1 MARPRPRPD
10 GRRQPPTRTLLA
22 WPLWLAT
29 LGCCAAGLAV
39 TLAVTRPLTIAVL
52 IEGAAHAL
60 AFPLGYA
67 TIGLVLTLRRPA
79 NPIGWLYA
87 AAGLLWSLAIPGD
100 TWLDQFLTEHRPLP
114 LAAQVAA
121 VYGEFNWVP
130 ATILG
135 VTLPALLVPD
145 GRLRSRRWRPVAAAA
160 VAAAVLALVGSAL
173 APSRLEDTSIANPF
187 GLAGPT
193 GAVAAALAAAGTLLW
208 MATMVG
214 FAIGLALHLASLLAA
229 LVCVVLRFR
238 SSVGVERQQL
248 RWVAAGAV
256 AAVAGLLAG
265 AAVPQRTVISSILYA
280 MVLCIPLAVAV
291 AVLRY
296 RLWDLDRLV
305 SRTVTYAV
313 VTALLAV
320 PYLLIVP
327 AAGRLV
333 QGSGSLAVAAA
344 TLAAAAAFAPLRR
357 RVQGLVD
364 RRFNRRRYDAARTV
378 EGFAARLRDQVD
390 LDALG
395 AELLAVVDHTVQPV
409 GASLWL
415 RPQTSPTAPETTVDQ
430 LPTVE

>member
-1 MARPRPRPD
+1 MPRPRQGPD
-10 GRRQPPTRTLLA
+10 VRLQPRTRSLLA

-29 LGCCAAGLAV
+29 LGFCAAGLAV
-39 TLAVTRPLTIAVL
+39 TLAVTQPLTIAVL
-52 IEGAAHAL
+52 AEGAAKAL
-60 AFPLGYA
+60 AYPLGYA
-67 TIGLVLTLRRPA
+67 TIGLVLTLRRPG

-87 AAGLLWSLAIPGD
+87 AAGLVWSLAIPGD
-100 TWLDQFLTEHRPLP
+100 AWLGQLVAEHRPLP

-121 VYGEFNWVP
+121 VCGEFNWAP
-130 ATILG
+130 ATVLG

-145 GRLRSRRWRPVAAAA
+145 GRLRSPRWWPGAACGIAAAA
-160 VAAAVLALVGSAL
+160 LVVVGGGL
-173 APSRLEDTSIANPF
+173 APARLENTSIANPF
-187 GLAGPT
+187 GLSGPA
-193 GAVAAALAAAGTLLW
+193 GAVAGMLVAAGTLLW
-208 MATMVG
+208 AATMV
-214 FAIGLALHLASLLAA
+214 ASLA
-229 LVCVVLRFR
+229 CVVVRFR
-238 SSVGVERQQL
+238 SSSGVERQQL

-265 AAVPQRTVISSILYA
+265 AAVPQNTVLSSILYA

-313 VTALLAV
+313 VTALLVV

-364 RRFNRRRYDAARTV
+364 RRFNRRRYNAARTV

-390 LDALG
+390 LDALS
-395 AELLAVVDHTVQPV
+395 AELLAVVDHTMQPV

-415 RPQTSPTAPETTVDQ
+415 RSQAAPTAPETTLDR
-430 LPTVE
+430 LPEVE

>member
-1 MARPRPRPD
+1 MQTVTMQPR
-10 GRRQPPTRTLLA
+10 TRTLLA
-22 WPLWLAT
+22 WALWLAT
-29 LGCCAAGLAV
+29 FGCCAAGLLV
-39 TLAVTRPLTIAVL
+39 TLAISRPLTLAVL
-52 IEGAAHAL
+52 AEGAARAL

-67 TIGLVLTLRRPA
+67 TVGLVLTRRRPA

-87 AAGLLWSLAIPGD
+87 AAGLLWSLGIPGD
-100 TWLDQFLTEHRPLP
+100 AWLGQLASDHRPLP
-114 LAAQVAA
+114 LAAQVTA

-160 VAAAVLALVGSAL
+160 VAAAVLALVGSVL
-173 APSRLEDTSIANPF
+173 APARLEDTSIANPF
-187 GLAGPT
+187 GLAGPA
-193 GAVAAALAAAGTLLW
+193 GAVAAALAGAGTLLW
-208 MATMVG
+208 MATMV
-214 FAIGLALHLASLLAA
+214 ASLA
-229 LVCVVLRFR
+229 CVVLRFR

-265 AAVPQRTVISSILYA
+265 TAVPQRTVISSILYA

-313 VTALLAV
+313 VTALLVV

-333 QGSGSLAVAAA
+333 QGAGSLAVAAA

-378 EGFAARLRDQVD
+378 EAFAARLRDQVD
-390 LDALG
+390 LDALS
-395 AELLAVVDHTVQPV
+395 AELLAVVDHTMQPV

-415 RPQTSPTAPETTVDQ
+415 RPQASPTASATIVDQ
-430 LPTVE
+430 SPTGIGHTGR

>member
-1 MARPRPRPD
+1 VTMQPR
-10 GRRQPPTRTLLA
+10 TRTLLA
-22 WPLWLAT
+22 WALWLAT
-29 LGCCAAGLAV
+29 FGCCAAGLLV
-39 TLAVTRPLTIAVL
+39 TLAISRPLTLAVL
-52 IEGAAHAL
+52 AEGAARAL

-67 TIGLVLTLRRPA
+67 TVGLVLARRRPA

-87 AAGLLWSLAIPGD
+87 AAGLLWSLGIPGD
-100 TWLDQFLTEHRPLP
+100 AWLGQLVSDHRPLP
-114 LAAQVAA
+114 LAAQVTA

-160 VAAAVLALVGSAL
+160 VAAAVLALVGSVL
-173 APSRLEDTSIANPF
+173 APARLEDTSIANPF
-187 GLAGPT
+187 GLAGPA
-193 GAVAAALAAAGTLLW
+193 GAVAAALAGAGTLLW
-208 MATMVG
+208 MATMV
-214 FAIGLALHLASLLAA
+214 ASLA
-229 LVCVVLRFR
+229 CVVLRFR

-265 AAVPQRTVISSILYA
+265 TAVPQRTVISSILYA

-313 VTALLAV
+313 VTALLVV

-333 QGSGSLAVAAA
+333 QGAGSLAVAAA

-378 EGFAARLRDQVD
+378 EAFAARLRDQVD
-390 LDALG
+390 LDALS
-395 AELLAVVDHTVQPV
+395 AELLAVVDHTMQPV

-415 RPQTSPTAPETTVDQ
+415 RPQASPTASATVVDQ
-430 LPTVE
+430 SPTGIGHTGR